1 MTEKWMRWVRG
12 TAKVRVMGDTARF
25 INIMVRSGISPLEMT
40 AGEGSVELLIRARQF
55 KRLHAVKLRTHT
67 KVRLLEKRGLP
78 FLLLRGVRR
87 PGFAVGAVLGVCLY
101 LWLSGFYWCV
111 EVAGEAPYSK
121 TEILSAARESGVFI
135 GAKKAGVDLPAAA
148 QQFMGS
154 LPNVSW
160 TGFNSA
166 GCTVTL
172 EFHAGE
178 MRAEGVDDSGAYDV
192 VAARDGLV
200 KQITAQDGTVLVQV
214 GSAVKEGQVLVSG
227 VAVIGDPW
235 DPTQEVRHLLSHA
248 RAQVIAETRHT
259 FTASCPLTVRTVR
272 EKETGVRRM
281 LYVLGLRIPL
291 SFGGAPE
298 GEITADSR
306 KELVL
311 LGKTLP
317 VWVQTQRC
325 GTKETVTVTFT
336 AEEAERR
343 AKEKVRLLQEN
354 YLGGEGKILSEEITC
369 TEKDGEVF
377 VTARCV
383 VEEDIAREVAM
394 NGE

>member
-40 AGEGSVELLIRARQF
+40 AGEGNVELLIRARQF
-55 KRLHAVKLRTHT
+55 KHLHAVKLRTHT

-111 EVAGEAPYSK
+111 EIAGEAPYAK

-160 TGFNSA
+160 ASFNSA

-178 MRAEGVDDSGAYDV
+178 MRAEGVDDSGTYDV

-200 KQITAQDGTVLVQV
+200 KQITAQNGTVLVQV

-248 RAQVIAETRHT
+248 RAQVIAQTRHT
-259 FTASCPLTVRTVR
+259 FTASCPLTVQTVR

-298 GEITADSR
+298 GGVTADSR

-325 GTKETVTVTFT
+325 GTMENITVTFT

-369 TEKDGEVF
+369 TEMDGEVF